1 MTNFSRVTVAEI
13 NIFAIKNNIKDIR
26 KKLKNNQ
33 KFCMVIKAN
42 AYGFGAEKICENL
55 SELVDCFAVSSR
67 YEFFKINEKT
77 DKPIIV
83 LDPVYN
89 GVKELIESGAE
100 LTISNIK
107 NCYDIINVCKK
118 YNLKAR
124 VHIALNTGMN
134 RFGFCDLGEIKKL
147 VLLLEK
153 TQNIVICGVF
163 SHYFNANNKNYAK
176 NQNNKFLIMKKYL
189 EKILSL
195 KTNFHIVA
203 SSALNFKNKYDI
215 VRIGMSCYS
224 DDRYETITL
233 YSHILDIQKVRE
245 NDFIGY
251 GETTIGFGV
260 KRVAVV
266 GIGYG
271 DGLPRS
277 IVKKGYVLINDKY
290 CKILNICMDCLLV
303 DATNSHAKIF
313 DKVIV
318 VGSDKTNRIFICDL
332 AKWCDT
338 IDYDIVIKLSERV
351 ERKYILEKINADYNG
366 KI

>member
-26 KKLKNNQ
+26 KSLNNNQ

-42 AYGFGAEKICENL
+42 AYGFGAEKMCENL
-55 SELVDCFAVSSR
+55 SEFADYFAVSSG
-67 YEFFKINEKT
+67 YEFFKINAKT
-77 DKPIIV
+77 NKPIII

-107 NCYDIINVCKK
+107 NCYDIINICKRF
-118 YNLKAR
+118 NLKAK

-134 RFGFCDLGEIKKL
+134 RFGFSDFCEIKKAI
-147 VLLLEK
+147 LLLEK
-153 TQNIVICGVF
+153 TQNIIICGVF
-163 SHYFNANNKNYAK
+163 SHYFNADNENYAK
-176 NQNNKFLIMKKYL
+176 NQNIKFLAIKKYL
-189 EKILSL
+189 EKNLTL

-203 SSALNFKNKYDI
+203 SSALNMKNKYDI
-215 VRIGMSCYS
+215 VRIGMSCYL
-224 DDRYETITL
+224 DNRYETITL
-233 YSHILDIQKVRE
+233 YSRILDIQKVKE
-245 NDFIGY
+245 NDFVGY
-251 GETTIGFGV
+251 GEITAGSGV

-271 DGLPRS
+271 DGLSRN
-277 IVKKGYVLINDKY
+277 IVKNGYVLINDKY

-313 DKVIV
+313 DKVTII
-318 VGSDKTNRIFICDL
+318 GSDKTNRIFICDL

-338 IDYDIVIKLSERV
+338 ISYDIVIKLSERV
-351 ERKYILEKINADYNG
+351 ERKYILEKANADYNG
-366 KI
+366 KV

>member
-1 MTNFSRVTVAEI
+1 MTNFSRTTVAEI
-13 NIFAIKNNIKDIR
+13 NIFAIKNNIKYIR
-26 KKLKNNQ
+26 KSLSNNQ

-42 AYGFGAEKICENL
+42 AYGFGAEKMCENL
-55 SELVDCFAVSSR
+55 SELVDCFAVSSG
-67 YEFFKINEKT
+67 YEFFKINAKT
-77 DKPIIV
+77 NKPIII
-83 LDPVYN
+83 LDPVYTKL
-89 GVKELIESGAE
+89 KELIEFGAE

-153 TQNIVICGVF
+153 TQNIIICGVF
-163 SHYFNANNKNYAK
+163 SHYFNANNKNFAK
-176 NQNNKFLIMKKYL
+176 NQNNKFLTIKKYL
-189 EKILSL
+189 EKKLLL

-215 VRIGMSCYS
+215 VRIGMLCYL
-224 DDRYETITL
+224 DNRYETITL
-233 YSHILDIQKVRE
+233 YSHVLDIKKVKE
-245 NDFIGY
+245 KDFVGY
-251 GETTIGFGV
+251 GETAINACV

-271 DGLPRS
+271 DGLPRN
-277 IVKKGYVLINDKY
+277 IVKNGYVLINNKY

-313 DKVIV
+313 DKVIII
-318 VGSDKTNRIFICDL
+318 GSDKTNRIFICDL

-338 IDYDIVIKLSERV
+338 IDYDIVIKLTERV
-351 ERKYILEKINADYNG
+351 ERKYILEKINADNNG
-366 KI
+366 KV